1 MATEEIAGGATNL
14 AIESEKGS
22 DLTVRIGD
30 QVQSVINSN
39 TQMGQAAAEVEE
51 ASHRGTDYMG
61 TLTVKT
67 GQTEEMT
74 RSMVDKVDKLKEST
88 GSIRKI
94 LDVMGNVSK
103 QTNILSLNAT
113 IEAARAGAAGKGFMV
128 VAMKFANWR
137 INPVNRSALSEI
149 S

>member
-1 MATEEIAGGATNL
+1 I
-14 AIESEKGS
+14 
-22 DLTVRIGD
+22 RIGE
-30 QVQSVINSN
+30 QVQSVIDSN
-39 TQMGQAAAEVEE
+39 VQMGQAAGEVEQ
-51 ASHRGTDYMG
+51 ASQRGSSYMG

-113 IEAARAGAAGKGFMV
+113 IEAARAGTAGKGFMV
-128 VAMKFANWR
+128 VAD
-137 INPVNRSALSEI
+137 EI
-149 S
+149 RKLADQSRQSIGVV